1 METNL
6 DNHYDAITLDFENMY
21 RAADDI
27 QRKTK
32 QRLEVYG
39 TTGQIT
45 NLKTIL
51 GAFVA
56 GESVAP
62 AAGGN

>member
-1 METNL
+1 
-6 DNHYDAITLDFENMY
+6 MY

-32 QRLEVYG
+32 QTLEVYG
-39 TTGQIT
+39 TTGQLA
-45 NLKTIL
+45 NLKNIL

-56 GESVAP
+56 GESVA
-62 AAGGN
+62 AAGGNETPGGGN